1 LSGEL
6 KINISALTVEAKEG
20 IFHGNIKVFVHDKEE
35 LENLVSRLM
44 KLSGIQTVE
53 RYDTE
58 KE

>member
-1 LSGEL
+1 
-6 KINISALTVEAKEG
+6 ALTVEANEG

-35 LENLVSRLM
+35 LENLVERLL
-44 KLSGIQTVE
+44 KLSGIQSVD